1 MSPRAIKIDAAL
13 KALPDAAELAP
24 LREALLG
31 MARVDQGLGW
41 ADAEAYATVDTRLAD
56 LSGAEALV
64 PVLAERARA
73 RVEEVM
79 RHTVAAL
86 RAVAAGNWEEAAR
99 HLVSAGE
106 VEERERRL
114 DEAERCY
121 ERALE
126 LGRKPRNR
134 RAEGL
139 ALRRLGRIARARGAW
154 ARAGRLYA
162 QGYEVAQAQRDT
174 AGAVVACQGLGN
186 VAVDQGRWNEAR
198 GWYLRGLGQCPAD
211 PPTAEFVHL
220 ANGMS
225 VAERRRG
232 DPESAAE
239 WLSLAG
245 EVARRLDDEGLRG
258 YVENGWGMLE
268 LAHGTPQRAEA
279 AFRDAL
285 SRALDPFA
293 RVTVTLNLSDALLRQ
308 GRLAEAEAAARQA
321 EALALHHRA
330 LLDLPEAYRRLGAV
344 AGARRDREGFLFYE
358 QALEI
363 CREQHLPPYEAAVT
377 QHQYAAFEAAL
388 GDGASAAARLA
399 EARRLYEQADAG
411 MEAAAVAAELEGL
424 GAGVEE
430 DANGRGDR

>member
-1 MSPRAIKIDAAL
+1 VSPRAIKIDAAL

-31 MARVDQGLGW
+31 MARADQGLGW

-56 LSGAEALV
+56 LAGAEALV
-64 PVLAERARA
+64 PALAERARA
-73 RVEEVM
+73 RVDEVM
-79 RHTVAAL
+79 RHAVAAL
-86 RAVAAGNWEEAAR
+86 RGVAASDWEAAAR

-114 DEAERCY
+114 DQAERYY

-126 LGRKPRNR
+126 LGRKARNR

-139 ALRRLGRIARARGAW
+139 ALRRLGRAARARGAW
-154 ARAGRLYA
+154 IRAERLYA
-162 QGYEVAQAQRDT
+162 QGYQVAQAQRDP

-186 VAVDQGRWNEAR
+186 VAVDQGRWDEAR

-225 VAERRRG
+225 VAERRRN
-232 DPESAAE
+232 DWESAAE
-239 WLSLAG
+239 WLSLAA

-268 LAHGTPQRAEA
+268 LAHGSPARAEA

-285 SRALDPFA
+285 ARALDPFA

-308 GRLAEAEAAARQA
+308 GRLAEAEGAARQA

-330 LLDLPEAYRRLGAV
+330 ILDLPEAYRRLGAV

-363 CREQHLPPYEAAVT
+363 CREHHLPPYEAAVT
-377 QHQYAAFEAAL
+377 QHQYGAFEAAL
-388 GDGASAAARLA
+388 GDTASGAARLA
-399 EARRLYEQADAG
+399 EARRMYEDAG
-411 MEAAAVAAELEGL
+411 AGVEAAVAAAELEGL
-424 GAGVEE
+424 GAGED

>member
-1 MSPRAIKIDAAL
+1 MSPRALRIDTAL
-13 KALPDAAELAP
+13 KALPDAADLAP

-31 MARVDQGLGW
+31 TARADQGLGW
-41 ADAEAYATVDTRLAD
+41 ADAEAWATVDTRLAD
-56 LSGAEALV
+56 LAGAEALV
-64 PVLAERARA
+64 PALAERARA

-79 RHTVAAL
+79 RHTVASL
-86 RAVAAGNWEEAAR
+86 RAVAAGDWQAAAR

-114 DEAERCY
+114 DEAERHY

-126 LGRKPRNR
+126 LGRKPRDR

-139 ALRRLGRIARARGAW
+139 ALRRLGRVARTRGAW

-162 QGYEVAQAQRDT
+162 QGHDVAQAQRDT
-174 AGAVVACQGLGN
+174 AGQVVACQGLGN
-186 VAVDQGRWNEAR
+186 VAVDHGRWDEAR
-198 GWYLRGLGQCPAD
+198 GWYLRGLELCPAD
-211 PPTAEFVHL
+211 PPTAEYVHL
-220 ANGMS
+220 ANGMA

-232 DPESAAE
+232 DRQSAAE

-245 EVARRLDDEGLRG
+245 YVAARLQDDGLRG

-285 SRALDPFA
+285 ARDLDPLA

-308 GRLAEAEAAARQA
+308 GRPAQAEAAARQA

-330 LLDLPEAYRRLGAV
+330 ILDLPEAYRRLGAV
-344 AGARRDREGFLFYE
+344 AGTRRDREGFLFYE
-358 QALEI
+358 QALQI
-363 CREQHLPPYEAAVT
+363 CREHHLPPYEEAVT
-377 QHQYAAFEAAL
+377 QHQYAAFEAAV
-388 GDGASAAARLA
+388 GNAAGAAARMA
-399 EARRLYEQADAG
+399 EARRLYDAAG
-411 MEAAAVAAELEGL
+411 AAVEAAAAAAELDAL
-424 GAGVEE
+424 GGGTE
-430 DANGRGDR
+430 DDVNGRDDR